1 MCGLKTASETSYRD
15 FMLALRESNFQW
27 LFLCK
32 KKKTKQNKTKNKQ
45 TNLFNG
51 DSEEIFHF
59 LKLCTIRYM

>member
-32 KKKTKQNKTKNKQ
+32 KKNKTKKQNKTKQKKNKQ

-51 DSEEIFHF
+51 DSEEIF
-59 LKLCTIRYM
+59 IS

>member
-32 KKKTKQNKTKNKQ
+32 KKKQKQKTKQKKKQ

-51 DSEEIFHF
+51 DSEEIFISWNF
-59 LKLCTIRYM
+59 VP